1 MKPER
6 YPKRL
11 LSFDSLGLVV
21 EVWDQ
26 GFLGVDIARIGIAI
40 LVFAL
45 FLLLRG
51 LLTRFVLDWLK
62 MLAKRTRSHL
72 DDEIIA
78 ALREP
83 IRLIPVALGAFFAF
97 EHLALEDTFK
107 NIGDNIVRSLI
118 AFVIFW
124 GFWRV
129 VQPASRG
136 LRQLERVFTQEL
148 VDWLVKA
155 VKVAVV
161 LVGAA
166 TILQI
171 WGIQVGPIIAG
182 AGLFGVAVALGA
194 QDLFKNLISGIL
206 ILGEKRFRKGD
217 YILVEDTVEGVV
229 ESIGFRSTVVRRL
242 DQAPV
247 LVPNAKLSDTAVTNF
262 SGRTHRRISWLIGV
276 EYRTTIEQLR
286 QIRNAIKMYI
296 VDSDDFANPSEIST
310 YVHIDSFND
319 SSIDIMIYCFT
330 KTTVWGEFLRV
341 KEDLAYRIK
350 EIIESA
356 GAEFAFPSQSVYV
369 ESTLANQPEIFVP
382 PKETK
387 TAG

>member
-1 MKPER
+1 MQDLQK
-6 YPKRL
+6 
-11 LSFDSLGLVV
+11 FWGLVV

-286 QIRNAIKMYI
+286 QIRNAIEKYI

-382 PKETK
+382 PKQNK

>member
-1 MKPER
+1 MQDLQKFW
-6 YPKRL
+6 
-11 LSFDSLGLVV
+11 SLVV

-26 GFLGVDIARIGIAI
+26 GFLGFDIARLGIAI

-62 MLAKRTRSHL
+62 MLAKRTRSYL

-78 ALREP
+78 ALKEP
-83 IRLIPVALGAFFAF
+83 IRFIPVALGTFFAF

-124 GFWRV
+124 GFWRI

-148 VDWLVKA
+148 VDWLIKA
-155 VKVAVV
+155 VKVAIV

-194 QDLFKNLISGIL
+194 QDLFKNLIAGIL

-286 QIRNAIKMYI
+286 QIRNAIEKYI
-296 VDSDDFANPSEIST
+296 VDSDNFANPSEMST

-356 GAEFAFPSQSVYV
+356 GTEFAFPSQSVYV
-369 ESTLANQPEIFVP
+369 ESTLTNQPEVFVP
-382 PKETK
+382 PKENE
-387 TAG
+387 TAR

>member
-1 MKPER
+1 MQDLQK
-6 YPKRL
+6 
-11 LSFDSLGLVV
+11 FWGLVV
-21 EVWDQ
+21 SVWDQ

-78 ALREP
+78 ALKEP
-83 IRLIPVALGAFFAF
+83 IRFIPVALGAFFAF

-155 VKVAVV
+155 VKVAIV

-194 QDLFKNLISGIL
+194 QDLFKNLIAGIL

-286 QIRNAIKMYI
+286 QIRNAIEKYI
-296 VDSDDFANPSEIST
+296 VDSDNFANPSEIST

-330 KTTVWGEFLRV
+330 KTTVWGEFLKV

-382 PKETK
+382 PKENK
-387 TAG
+387 TDG

>member
-1 MKPER
+1 MQDLQK
-6 YPKRL
+6 
-11 LSFDSLGLVV
+11 FWGLVV
-21 EVWDQ
+21 SVWDQ

-107 NIGDNIVRSLI
+107 NIGDNTVRSLI

-286 QIRNAIKMYI
+286 QIRNAIEKYI
-296 VDSDDFANPSEIST
+296 VDSDNFANPSEIST

-382 PKETK
+382 PKQNT

>member
-1 MKPER
+1 MQDLQK
-6 YPKRL
+6 
-11 LSFDSLGLVV
+11 FWGLVV

-286 QIRNAIKMYI
+286 QIRNAIEKYI

-369 ESTLANQPEIFVP
+369 ASTLANQPEIFVP
-382 PKETK
+382 PKQNT

>member
-1 MKPER
+1 MQDLQK
-6 YPKRL
+6 
-11 LSFDSLGLVV
+11 FWGLVV

-155 VKVAVV
+155 VKVAFV
-161 LVGAA
+161 LVGAS

-286 QIRNAIKMYI
+286 QIRNAIEKYI
-296 VDSDDFANPSEIST
+296 VDSDDFANPSDIST

-382 PKETK
+382 PKENK

>member
-1 MKPER
+1 MQNLQK
-6 YPKRL
+6 
-11 LSFDSLGLVV
+11 FWDLVV

-62 MLAKRTRSHL
+62 MLVKRTRSHL

-78 ALREP
+78 ALRDP

-155 VKVAVV
+155 VKIAVV

-194 QDLFKNLISGIL
+194 QDLFKNLIAGIL

-217 YILVEDTVEGVV
+217 YIRVEDTVEGVV

-286 QIRNAIKMYI
+286 QIRNAIEKYI
-296 VDSDDFANPSEIST
+296 VDSDNFANSSEIPT
-310 YVHIDSFND
+310 FVHIDSFND

-350 EIIESA
+350 EIIENA

-369 ESTLANQPEIFVP
+369 ESTLTNRPEVFVP
-382 PKETK
+382 PKENE
-387 TAG
+387 TAR